1 LEIEIHNLER
11 NRDRAAEKYIET
23 DDEAF
28 DRTRIKYSQKI
39 KEFEYSTGKIDED
52 IQKIEESSLIVRN
65 ADELVDMVQEQ
76 YGNLDNLD
84 LPDKIGI
91 IDKIY
96 DTGSITF
103 YPKWWLEEHKDTKE
117 ILPIAGPDF
126 GQTVYEFEKGMLLL
140 NGWIDL
146 DYHTGEARDPDY
158 LYRNHSER

>member
-39 KEFEYSTGKIDED
+39 KEFEYSIGKIDED

-65 ADELVDMVQEQ
+65 ADELVAMVQEQ

-84 LPDKIGI
+84 LPDKIAI

-103 YPKWWLEEHKDTKE
+103 YPKLWLEEHKDTKE

-126 GQTVYEFEKGMLLL
+126 GQTVYGFEKGMLLL

-146 DYHTGEARDPDY
+146 DYHTGEARDPDF
-158 LYRNHSER
+158 YRNHSER